1 MAAPLKTVAG
11 NTAPPWDIT
20 CKRPDGTI
28 IDLTG
33 CTVEVIIAKGA
44 TITQTGRAAS
54 VVSPMTDGVIEYTPL
69 ATDCPTKGS
78 YKCDVAVTYG
88 DGGFEILYDQL
99 KVKARKPLV

>member
-1 MAAPLKTVAG
+1 MATPLKTVAG

-33 CTVEVIIAKGA
+33 CTVELIIVKGS
-44 TITQTGRAAS
+44 TVTQAGRAA
-54 VVSPMTDGVIEYTPL
+54 VVTTPASGLIEYTPV